1 MAPMLLLLLALV
13 APQDLQLVGLVFSH
27 SPERSV
33 AVLRSGGKTRLA
45 SPGEGVFGG
54 RLVAVGVRGASLE
67 FEGQRVEIGLASS
80 AAPPPAAPP
89 PMEASALRPAAPDAP
104 PTPRAMDR
112 REVER
117 RLSLEIPRILAETAA
132 VPVLQDGKITGLALT
147 RIPENSLLT
156 DAGLRPGDVLTQ
168 VNDTV
173 IDGLP
178 SLIGLWPRLQG
189 AQDLRAVVIRN
200 GVPLSLGVSLK

>member
-1 MAPMLLLLLALV
+1 MAPLPLLVLALV
-13 APQDLQLVGLVFSH
+13 VPQDLQLVGLVVSH
-27 SPERSV
+27 APDHCV
-33 AVLRSGGKTRLA
+33 AVLRSGGKTRLV
-45 SPGEGVFGG
+45 SPGEPAFGG

-67 FEGQRVEIGLASS
+67 FDGQRVELGLAS
-80 AAPPPAAPP
+80 AAAIAAVAPAAAEP
-89 PMEASALRPAAPDAP
+89 AALRPAPPDAP
-104 PTPRAMDR
+104 PVARTLER
-112 REVER
+112 REVDR

-132 VPVLQDGKITGLALT
+132 VPVLQEGKITGLALT

-168 VNDTV
+168 INDTV

-178 SLIGLWPRLQG
+178 TLIGLWPRLQG

-200 GVPLSLGVSLK
+200 GVPVTLSVSLK